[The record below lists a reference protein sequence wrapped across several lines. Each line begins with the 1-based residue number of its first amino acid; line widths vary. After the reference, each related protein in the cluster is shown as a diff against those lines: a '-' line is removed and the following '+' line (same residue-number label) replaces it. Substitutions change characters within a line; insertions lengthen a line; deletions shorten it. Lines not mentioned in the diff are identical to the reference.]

1 MLLPGHKCA
10 YIEKKIFFLSFMH
23 LPVKELFPEVYENI
37 YLFQEIML
45 IYFKLYLRAI
55 EHQDQGKAAES
66 IRSLTGVTEERTK
79 CDCRH

>member
-1 MLLPGHKCA
+1 MC
-10 YIEKKIFFLSFMH
+10 IH
-23 LPVKELFPEVYENI
+23 LGKVVVAQLIHVPVKELFPEVYENV

-55 EHQDQGKAAES
+55 EHSEQKKAAQS

-79 CDCRH
+79 CG